1 MQHPTQIIKSQDT
14 IIYVGALTNPDDRP
28 SITPATTS
36 GTVSRPSD
44 RPTAMFFLGGVT
56 NASLSINDNNQEYYV
71 LGNGGFTDSV
81 KTTRSVTTSITSYLQ
96 KDFEDSAIEAAF
108 DEAMDIVMQCRN
120 RDRELYVEIYKSLGD
135 GGLVFDFTCYAAC
148 VANYTESYPADNLL
162 EATFDLQSRGAVA
175 IGKLTLDS
183 AETPST
189 IPGPNASPNSDG

>member
-14 IIYVGALTNPDDRP
+14 IIYVGALPDPDDRP
-28 SITPATTS
+28 TITPATAS

-81 KTTRSVTTSITSYLQ
+81 KTTRSVTTSITTYLQ
-96 KDFEDSAIEAAF
+96 KDFESSSIEAAF

-120 RDRELYVEIYKSLGD
+120 RDRELYVEIYKSLGSPT
-135 GGLVFDFTCYAAC
+135 VFDFTCYAAC

-183 AETPST
+183 ADSPST
-189 IPGPNASPNSDG
+189 IPGANASPNSDG